1 MYQMFIGHAWV
12 IPAAAAFLEKPK
24 EEIQKAWDDSIKK
37 KKGCVITVAG
47 DLPPYK
53 KCPVCGVMLRLEA
66 VECPVCGQDEPA

>member
-12 IPAAAAFLEKPK
+12 VPAAAAFLERPK
-24 EEIQKAWDDSIKK
+24 EEIQEAWDRAVKK
-37 KKGCVITVAG
+37 RKLCVITVTG

-66 VECPVCGQDEPA
+66 VECAVCEQDNPA